1 MKTIS
6 VSPIHDIPRL
16 VLVVAVLSLWGVL
29 ALAQDQTKP
38 GTFPGPSD
46 SVQDYNETIL
56 QLDLTKEI
64 NFKGRVFRMHYSTMS
79 PNGVIGQHSHAN
91 RPTIEFMLQGTATE
105 TKKGE
110 DGKVVVKR
118 IRANETEVSTV
129 GITHWWKNQSRE
141 MVRIMAVDIWVD
153 DGTGRSICRPQGN
166 PRTQPLQP
174 PSNPDKITTEDMGSL
189 DLAVQF
195 PDIPEAKDYIFRSRR
210 LTLLPGQK
218 TALQDGT
225 GNPSI
230 SYIIAGDVWENRS
243 DEASEIRRT
252 GEYSV
257 AGKGISFY
265 WENTTIKPV
274 ILWVLDIVNKDGR

>member
-1 MKTIS
+1 MKKIL
-6 VSPIHDIPRL
+6 VSPIREMPRL
-16 VLVVAVLSLWGVL
+16 ALAVVALSLWAPV
-29 ALAQDQTKP
+29 AVAQDHTKP
-38 GTFPGPSD
+38 GTFPGPTD

-56 QLDLTKEI
+56 QLDLAKEI

-91 RPTIEFMLQGTATE
+91 RPTIEYILQGTATE

-118 IRANETEVSTV
+118 VRANETEVSTV

-153 DGTGRSICRPQGN
+153 DGTGSSICRPQGN
-166 PRTQPLQP
+166 RRTQPLQP
-174 PSNPDKITTEDMGSL
+174 PSNPDKVKTDDIGSL

-195 PDIPEAKDYIFRSRR
+195 PDIPEAKDYVFRSRR

-218 TALQDGT
+218 TALQDAT

-230 SYIIAGDVWENRS
+230 TYIIAGDVWENRS

-265 WENTTIKPV
+265 WENISIKPV
-274 ILWVLDIVNKDGR
+274 ILWVLDIAKKDSR